1 MTLGKVMVKAK
12 LTADKNAP
20 LTLKIQQVGIHFMSP
35 QSLGNHLKFLEAK
48 LTTTLLQFFF
58 LKSWKTRK
66 PKKSTQDWR
75 IHSKDDN
82 LSNKLYR

>member
-35 QSLGNHLKFLEAK
+35 QSLENHLKFLEAK

-58 LKSWKTRK
+58 LEVLENKKT
-66 PKKSTQDWR
+66 
-75 IHSKDDN
+75 
-82 LSNKLYR
+82 